1 MNTGMDIVEDRIGSV
16 VVVRVKSSRI
26 DAAAA
31 PAFRLALAPFVKRGL
46 PHFVLDLSAVGFID
60 STGLGAL
67 VSSLKAGTTPAGVA
81 IAGAKD
87 SVAALFKLTRM
98 DKVFRLFPS
107 DSAAASALA
116 G

>member
-1 MNTGMDIVEDRIGSV
+1 MNIIEEQLGGV
-16 VVVRVKSSRI
+16 VVLRVKASRI

-31 PAFRLALAPFVKRGL
+31 PAFREALAPFVKRGL
-46 PHFVLDLSAVGFID
+46 PQFVLDVSAVAFID

-67 VSSLKAGTTPAGVA
+67 VSSLKAGTKPTGVA

-98 DKVFRLFPS
+98 DKVFRLFPT

>member
-1 MNTGMDIVEDRIGSV
+1 MNIIEDNIGNV
-16 VVVRVKSSRI
+16 VVLRVKAGRI

-31 PAFRLALAPFVKRGL
+31 PAFRQALGVFVKRGL
-46 PHFVLDLSAVGFID
+46 PHFVLDLSAVTFID

-67 VSSLKAGTTPAGVA
+67 VSALKAGTNPGGVA
-81 IAGAKD
+81 VAGAKD
-87 SVAALFKLTRM
+87 SVATLFKLTRM

-107 DSAAASALA
+107 DVLAAAALA